1 MKLQGSISASEAV
14 NGDIQRSNSLM
25 GSLNNI
31 IGGFD
36 KYVSNIRLVDKI
48 LYLDFNDNTSLS
60 VDLSSLSGGSVPTGL
75 TQEQIEAIN
84 NMVAILEEDLILEY
98 DEELLD
104 IEFKIEN
111 GNMIVTNNVTGLDFS
126 INENGEME
134 AMY

>member
-1 MKLQGSISASEAV
+1 MISVKQNLTGKV
-14 NGDIQRSNSLM
+14 NIKSTLVGNI
-25 GSLNNI
+25 NN
-31 IGGFD
+31 GNRGFD
-36 KYVSNIRLVDKI
+36 NCISKVKMENEI
-48 LYLDFNDNTSLS
+48 LYLTFIDGTIYTI
-60 VDLSSLSGGSVPTGL
+60 DLNSYLGDETTGL

-84 NMVAILEEDLILEY
+84 NMVAILGEDLVLEY
-98 DEELLD
+98 DDKMLD